1 MTLNWG
7 HKLLL
12 VFVAFAALMFTLVY
26 KCMHTNFDLVT
37 KEYYKDEL
45 VYQKVIDGTHNANG
59 LATITSVTASGNEV
73 TVQLPEEMKGRKLSG
88 NIWFYYPSNAGN
100 DQRYALQ
107 PDADGRQRF
116 SLHRFASGHYR
127 VKVQWEAEGR
137 QYYSEQALAI
147 Q

>member
-7 HKLLL
+7 HKLLF
-12 VFVAFAALMFTLVY
+12 VFVVFGALMFTLVY

-45 VYQKVIDGTHNANG
+45 VYQKVIDGTNNANA
-59 LATITSVTASGNEV
+59 LSTITSVTVSGEEV
-73 TVQLPEEMKGRKLSG
+73 TLQLPKEMQGQKLTG
-88 NIWFYYPSNAGN
+88 NIWFYFPSNAGN
-100 DQRYALQ
+100 DRRYELK
-107 PDADGRQRF
+107 PDAAGKQSF
-116 SLHRFASGHYR
+116 NLNAFGAGHYR

-137 QYYSEQALAI
+137 QYYSEQSLTI